1 MLFWLLAALAGWLF
15 LRWLT
20 GEDLSGFDR
29 GHPDPQPVVSTP
41 AERARMVERV
51 TTLITAA
58 DSGSLSLKRVAI
70 LRKVMDGMGEGTS
83 FSSRFEAVEQDF
95 VRGEWVLGPDA
106 DPQKR
111 LLYIHGGGFF
121 AGSPR
126 SHRLLTD
133 ALAVATGMA
142 IFSLEY
148 RLLPEANQKAAIQ
161 DVDAA
166 LKWLSVNGPSG
177 DSRTA
182 THLVVAGDSAG
193 GNLTLSCLQRARD
206 EADVTIDAAIAFC
219 PSSDIT
225 LGSPSFRYNLDT
237 DLILGKSLRPLLA
250 IPSFLRLIVFFIINR
265 QRPSHPAFSPLRGSL
280 SGLPPTLLQAS
291 TTELLLDDSAR
302 YYHKAKAAGSA
313 VEFETYRDMVHVWQ
327 LFAAEIGEGRL
338 AIARVVNF
346 LERVGVLT
354 QQDQSSS
361 EPLNCSQ
368 EADDSAPVG
377 RARC

>member
-20 GEDLSGFDR
+20 GADLSGFDR
-29 GHPDPQPVVSTP
+29 GHPDPQPAVSTS
-41 AERARMVERV
+41 AERAHIAERV
-51 TTLITAA
+51 TALITAA
-58 DSGSLSLKRVAI
+58 DSGSLSLKRVPT
-70 LRKVMDGMGEGTS
+70 LRKVMDGMGEGAS
-83 FSSRFEAVEQDF
+83 FSSRFEAVEQGL
-95 VRGEWVLGPDA
+95 VRGEWVLGPEA
-106 DPQKR
+106 NPQKR

-148 RLLPEANQKAAIQ
+148 RLLPEANQKAAIR

-177 DSRTA
+177 DSSAA

-206 EADVTIDAAIAFC
+206 KTDVRIDAAIAFC

-225 LGSPSFRYNLDT
+225 LASPSFRYNLDS
-237 DLILGKSLRPLLA
+237 DLILGKSLRPVLA

-265 QRPSHPAFSPLRGSL
+265 RRPSHPTFSPLRGSL

-327 LFAAEIGEGRL
+327 LFSAEIREGRL
-338 AIARVVNF
+338 AIANVVKF

-354 QQDQSSS
+354 QQDQRFN
-361 EPLNCSQ
+361 EPANCPP
-368 EADDSAPVG
+368 EADDSAPSE